1 LIRRARRA
9 GLFVGRYPPDAL
21 VSGHLHRVIGA
32 RRIGV
37 VVDVGAH
44 EGGYGTML
52 RSESAFAGRIVSFEP
67 APESFARLAERSAGD
82 AKWEPH
88 QLALGDVD
96 GRQTLHL
103 YPASQVNSFLPMRD
117 GSWAADAFGAPTATD
132 VEVRRLDAV
141 FDELVSPASSPVLLK
156 IDAQGTDLAVLAGA
170 AGCLASVAAIQ
181 IEAAVEPIYAGAPAL
196 AETIERLGDLGI
208 ALSGIFAVERE
219 PPEWIRLVDVDCVFV
234 RR

>member
-1 LIRRARRA
+1 MRGVPRRISNGLIRRARRA

-103 YPASQVNSFLPMRD
+103 YPA
-117 GSWAADAFGAPTATD
+117 ADAFGAPTATD

-196 AETIERLGDLGI
+196 AETIERLGDLGF